1 MDSCGVTDL
10 LVASEPT
17 RKPEGLERYRLHGS
31 PDSANF
37 IVRMILEELGLPY
50 DYVAVDRLISEQNS
64 EAYRRLNPQGLI
76 PVLEVPGQD
85 APMFETAAIALHLA
99 DAHGCLAPAPASPQR
114 GRFLKWLFFLS
125 NTLHS
130 DLRISFKPERY
141 VRDPET
147 ALSLHAGQTRRIAG
161 SFAHL
166 ETELATWSGPFLLG
180 QDLSILDHYLAA
192 CARWAQIYRNEGKW
206 SLAATPHLRALCE
219 RLEMRPTIHRACELE
234 GIEGKPFTEPR
245 PVQLPGTTA

>member
-1 MDSCGVTDL
+1 VTDL
-10 LVASEPT
+10 QPVAEETWPT
-17 RKPEGLERYRLHGS
+17 DFAGRYRLHGS

-37 IVRMILEELGLPY
+37 IVRIVLEELGLSY
-50 DYVAVDRLISEQNS
+50 DYSPVDRLNSQQNS

-85 APMFETAAIALHLA
+85 APMFETAAIVLYLA
-99 DAHGCLAPAPASPQR
+99 ETHGRLAPAPASPHR

-141 VRDPET
+141 VPET
-147 ALSLHAGQTRRIAG
+147 QAALSLHTGLIHRISG
-161 SFAHL
+161 SFDHL
-166 ETELATWSGPFLLG
+166 DAELSAQGGPFLLG
-180 QDLSILDHYLAA
+180 AELSVLDYYVAA
-192 CARWAQIYRNEGKW
+192 CARWAQLYRNDGKW
-206 SLAATPHLRALCE
+206 SLEATPHLRALLE
-219 RLEMRPTIHRACELE
+219 VLEMRPAVCKACELE

-245 PVQLPGTTA
+245 PAQLPGTTA